1 MNKTSSRS
9 HAVFQ
14 LRISRRSCRLSDNGQ
29 NFQSCLN
36 IVDLAGSER
45 TKKSGAEGIRFK
57 EAAAINKSLLALG
70 NVVSSLAAK
79 KPHIPFRDSKLTLLL
94 SDAIGG
100 NCKTVL
106 LACASQEGEHSHE
119 TVSTLDF
126 AARAMHIEVRAR
138 VNLVGA
144 HLSLEAFHLE
154 EASQQELA
162 TDAARAEV
170 ALANA
175 LEEVQ
180 AEGKA
185 TALGLEVDRW
195 QKRAAAAE
203 AEVDRL
209 RLEGQEECQQAL
221 AERSNLEAERRTLA
235 ERSSAAEAREA
246 QERHRAAEV
255 IARQS
260 QEKEKL
266 SKQIVSLEMQLA
278 KQADELKKSKA
289 SLQEAEQRIECLE
302 QAAEACVAER
312 DKLFKQMEKAHHAA
326 REAET
331 ASTATLRSALDT
343 ESRARETLSLAEER
357 EAHVLKQEGALSE
370 ERQKIEREFE
380 TRSMLRKASVQAKVQ
395 AQEDSTRAR
404 LSEASRRGE
413 VELERRLLLI
423 KGQEADAEMIA
434 KQKDMLD
441 VQSKT
446 IEHLRRQLRTS
457 SEPTLSARK
466 ISRSASVLTLLPLP
480 EKRPPDT
487 QLSSE
492 RGLRSKRRLPSL
504 GDLAE
509 RTAKPGQSSSRSASA
524 ERTMAVGTLLTSGIQ
539 ATSRGATPSSYRSR

>member
-1 MNKTSSRS
+1 
-9 HAVFQ
+9 
-14 LRISRRSCRLSDNGQ
+14 
-29 NFQSCLN
+29 
-36 IVDLAGSER
+36 VDLAGSER

-144 HLSLEAFHLE
+144 HLLPEVYHLE

-175 LEEVQ
+175 LEQVQQ

-195 QKRAAAAE
+195 KKRAAAAE
-203 AEVDRL
+203 EEAERL
-209 RLEGQEECQQAL
+209 KLEGQEKCQQAL

-255 IARQS
+255 ISRQS

-266 SKQIVSLEMQLA
+266 SEQIVALEMQLA
-278 KQADELKKSKA
+278 KQAEELKKSKA

-312 DKLFKQMEKAHHAA
+312 DKVFEQMEKAQHAA

-331 ASTATLRSALDT
+331 ASAATLRSALDT
-343 ESRARETLSLAEER
+343 ETRARETLSLAEER
-357 EAHVLKQEGALSE
+357 EAHVLKQKRALSE

-380 TRSMLRKASVQAKVQ
+380 TRSMLQKASVQARVQ
-395 AQEDSTRAR
+395 AKEDSTRAR

-413 VELERRLLLI
+413 VELERRLILI
-423 KGQEADAEMIA
+423 EGREADAEMIA

-441 VQSKT
+441 AQNKT

-466 ISRSASVLTLLPLP
+466 VSRSASVLTLLPLP

-524 ERTMAVGTLLTSGIQ
+524 DRTMAVGTLLTSGIQ
-539 ATSRGATPSSYRSR
+539 ASSRSATPSSYRSR